1 MIFVLT
7 LKFVALRAVDAKLIV
22 PSDVVLKVLAADITT
37 VELLYEI
44 VESVVGQIDAKKG
57 RYPEAFEHAREL
69 LTKKLGVF
77 VSAVE
82 GLHRI
87 TACNMV
93 ICARSHFEIV
103 LSKNLNI
110 FWKFAVDIAD
120 SPLNEASLRYLSQSI
135 SDSCESGAVRSFAD
149 EISDFIL

>member
-57 RYPEAFEHAREL
+57 PYPQAFVHAREV
-69 LTKKLGVF
+69 LTKKLGRF
-77 VSAVE
+77 RDSN
-82 GLHRI
+82 LR
-87 TACNMV
+87 M
-93 ICARSHFEIV
+93 RFRDSEI
-103 LSKNLNI
+103 
-110 FWKFAVDIAD
+110 
-120 SPLNEASLRYLSQSI
+120 LR
-135 SDSCESGAVRSFAD
+135 F
-149 EISDFIL
+149 